1 MLTGQKRIGDFS
13 SIFPGLALLPPR
25 YCSPVLVSA
34 LQCIYTT
41 HPSPSN
47 VRQLNQTFPTLLHP
61 SPCSPVGWI
70 DYSPNPR
77 LPLFESTLPHQRSAW
92 CTFHTGCWGWR
103 CKTPAV
109 VAWNSFF
116 PLLCL
121 LRAVFW
127 RHFRGQLVAGNRYW
141 LCRVWQALLRW
152 VSTQFGSCLSEL
164 GSRPSERTFWNLGRQ
179 FFSRAETKSLLSFN
193 DRVWH
198 FIFWCSF

>member
-1 MLTGQKRIGDFS
+1 MMLTGQKRIGDFS

-77 LPLFESTLPHQRSAW
+77 LPLFESTLPH
-92 CTFHTGCWGWR
+92 
-103 CKTPAV
+103 P
-109 VAWNSFF
+109 
-116 PLLCL
+116 P
-121 LRAVFW
+121 
-127 RHFRGQLVAGNRYW
+127 
-141 LCRVWQALLRW
+141 
-152 VSTQFGSCLSEL
+152 EI
-164 GSRPSERTFWNLGRQ
+164 
-179 FFSRAETKSLLSFN
+179 SLLHFPHWGTALQDPGCCRLKFFLSPPLSFA
-193 DRVWH
+193 RRILETFSGTTSSWESLLVV
-198 FIFWCSF
+198 